1 MEEQI
6 KRPRGRP
13 RKPRPE
19 VEPPKRP
26 RGRPRKT
33 EVIEAEFKEI
43 PQKDL
48 PKEAPAADIVKK
60 KNHSS
65 LGTRKRVE
73 ADIADGKRDARGV
86 RLQVYKQY
94 ERGID
99 YVPTTGSE
107 LSEMYRLAKE
117 NMETARSNG
126 GRFTKF
132 ENVEELQSAIIGYW
146 AYLEKAANDGIPV
159 MADVEGMCAFIEVS
173 RKTLTQW
180 ERDDYKG
187 FRATIEQAKNDI
199 AAVKKQLGQ
208 QGKIPPLVMAM
219 DMNNNHGYTQKQ
231 EVVLTPNNPLG
242 DATPSDQ
249 LMNRYFDII
258 DD

>member
-1 MEEQI
+1 MAEEQV

-33 EVIEAEFKEI
+33 EVIEAQFTEI
-43 PQKDL
+43 PQ
-48 PKEAPAADIVKK
+48 PEKK
-60 KNHSS
+60 KSYKD

-73 ADIADGKRDARGV
+73 SDIQTGRRDERGV
-86 RLQVYKQY
+86 RLINYERF

-107 LSEMYRLAKE
+107 LSEMYRLARE
-117 NMETARSNG
+117 NMEVAKSNG
-126 GRFTKF
+126 GRFQKF
-132 ENVEELQSAIIGYW
+132 ENVEDLQEAIIGYW
-146 AYLEKAANDGIPV
+146 AYLEKSARAGIPV
-159 MADVEGMCAFIEVS
+159 MADLEGMCAFIEVS
-173 RKTLTQW
+173 RKRLTEW
-180 ERDDYKG
+180 EREDYKG

-231 EVVLTPNNPLG
+231 EVVVTPSNPLG

-249 LMNRYFDII
+249 LMKRYFDII

>member
-1 MEEQI
+1 MEEEA

-26 RGRPRKT
+26 RGRPRKDAQ
-33 EVIEAEFKEI
+33 VIEAEFVDI
-43 PQKDL
+43 PK
-48 PKEAPAADIVKK
+48 PPKK
-60 KNHSS
+60 KSHND

-73 ADIADGKRDARGV
+73 EDIANGKRDERGV
-86 RLQVYKQY
+86 RLINYERF

-99 YVPTTGSE
+99 YAPTTGSE
-107 LSEMYRLAKE
+107 LTEMYRLAKE
-117 NMETARSNG
+117 NMQTAKSNG

-146 AYLEKAANDGIPV
+146 AYLEKAAREGIPV
-159 MADVEGMCAFIEVS
+159 MADLEGMCAFIEVS
-173 RKTLTQW
+173 RKTLTLW
-180 ERDDYKG
+180 EREDYKG

-231 EVVLTPNNPLG
+231 EVVVTPNNPLG
-242 DATPSDQ
+242 DATPTDQ
-249 LMNRYFDII
+249 LINRYFDLI
-258 DD
+258 DE